1 MFVDKRTQDK
11 IFLLP
16 ASGSSLP
23 NELVDIID
31 PNNIPSLLGGNC
43 SDNIVELGT
52 TIAKDNINI

>member
-1 MFVDKRTQDK
+1 
-11 IFLLP
+11 LP

-52 TIAKDNINI
+52 TIAKDNINNI